1 MCALK
6 QILYKTPFDYKIE
19 YELSEI
25 ANKYIKRFP
34 TKIKVTKVYYHV
46 KYLFGLTFKANLFI
60 HL

>member
-6 QILYKTPFDYKIE
+6 QILYKIPFDYKIE

-34 TKIKVTKVYYHV
+34 TKIKVTKVNYHV
-46 KYLFGLTFKANLFI
+46 KYLFDLTFKANLFI